1 VKAVRR
7 DFGTLGLFVTFFALS
22 ACDSTA
28 PIAPLPEDAAP
39 DAPTSDALAFDAS
52 TPDAPGSDAPE
63 SDVFVTDAP
72 ESDGTPPDAP
82 ASDGPAS
89 DAPTSDASAVCSGL
103 DSPNG
108 QSVMDDVAWFC
119 AHPLL
124 NVPFAQEVGNSTNT
138 CAGLLAVARTVGVNT
153 VLMDL
158 FDPTTGKP
166 VERLSATNGN
176 SACLWSATGL
186 PRDLG
191 TCWPGFSH
199 AGANG
204 WNLQVA
210 CATPPFWSGDA
221 ATDAGGD
228 ATAD

>member
-39 DAPTSDALAFDAS
+39 DAPTSDAPASDAS
-52 TPDAPGSDAPE
+52 DASAPDAPVPDAPE
-63 SDVFVTDAP
+63 SDVFVSDAP
-72 ESDGTPPDAP
+72 GSDGTTSDAP
-82 ASDGPAS
+82 ASDAPAS
-89 DAPTSDASAVCSGL
+89 DAPASDAAAVCSGL

-108 QSVMDDVAWFC
+108 ESVMDDVAWFC

-124 NVPFAQEVGNSTNT
+124 NVPFAQEVGDSTNT

-153 VLMDL
+153 ILMDL

-191 TCWPGFSH
+191 TCWPGWSH

-210 CATPPFWSGDA
+210 CSTPPFWSGDA
-221 ATDAGGD
+221 AT
-228 ATAD
+228 AD